1 MLISP
6 VSSCITLAPTSTRTD
21 SRLIARDGEPA
32 GGHSNS
38 FG

>member
-1 MLISP
+1 MLIRP
-6 VSSCITLAPTSTRTD
+6 VSSCIAQAPTSTRID
-21 SRLIARDGEPA
+21 SRLITRDTEPA